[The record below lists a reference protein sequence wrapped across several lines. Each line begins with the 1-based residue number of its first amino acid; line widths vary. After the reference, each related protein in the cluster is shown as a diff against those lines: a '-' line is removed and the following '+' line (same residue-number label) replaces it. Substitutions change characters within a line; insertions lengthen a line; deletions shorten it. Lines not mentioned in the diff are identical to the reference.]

1 MKLTVFLLSLIFFS
15 SYTFAQSE
23 FYTVTGKVID
33 KNSTL
38 PLAGASVFAQNTTFG
53 VATDAEGNFKLKL
66 PNGGYELTVTFTGYE
81 TESIRITTSSV
92 DNKNM
97 IIEVKPKEKSMEE
110 VSIVATSEV
119 KDGWQK
125 YGSFFTEN
133 FIGKTQTSRQ
143 CVIKNPEVLRFFF
156 SRKRNRLKVIT
167 NEPLVVMNNALGYK
181 ITFAIDSFTY
191 EYANN
196 TSQFTGYP
204 LFEELQGT
212 TEQQAG
218 WKQNRMQAYLGSQ
231 LHFMR
236 SLYDK
241 TIDEEGFEVQFII
254 TKNGRETPI
263 PLKNIY
269 SALNYLKDDSTSTV
283 EFKPNQP
290 EIAIIFNNEKPEQA
304 YIDLDPKANKN
315 FQVSTLNITPG
326 ESIIIEENGYYYDQK
341 DIITND
347 YWGFKKVGDMLPY
360 DYDPEPDETPSAKG
374 E

>member
-1 MKLTVFLLSLIFFS
+1 MKLFLFVLSFLFFTS
-15 SYTFAQSE
+15 HVFAQAS

-53 VATDAEGNFKLKL
+53 VATDADGNFKLKL
-66 PNGGYELTVTFTGYE
+66 PNGGYELIVTFTGYE
-81 TESIRITTSSV
+81 TENIRITTASD

-97 IIEVKPKEKSMEE
+97 VIEVKPKERSMEE
-110 VSIVATSEV
+110 VSIVVSNEV

-133 FIGKTQTSRQ
+133 FIGRTRMSQQ
-143 CVIKNPEVLRFFF
+143 CIIKNPEVLKFFF
-156 SRKRNRLKVIT
+156 SKKRNRLRVVS

-191 EYANN
+191 EYNDKI
-196 TSQFTGYP
+196 TQFTGYP
-204 LFEELQGT
+204 LFEEMQGT
-212 TEQQAG
+212 ADQHAI
-218 WKQNRMQAYLGSQ
+218 WLQNRLQAYMGSQ

-236 SLYDK
+236 SLFDK
-241 TIDEEGFEVQFII
+241 TLDEEGFEVQFIV
-254 TKNGRETPI
+254 KNNNRETSI

-269 SALNYLKDDSTSTV
+269 SALNYTKDDSTNTV
-283 EFKPNQP
+283 EFKPNQYD
-290 EIAIIFNNEKPEQA
+290 IAIIYNNDKPEQA
-304 YIDLDPKANKN
+304 YIDLEPKANKT

-341 DIITND
+341 DITAND
-347 YWGFKKVGDMLPY
+347 YWGFKKTADMLPY
-360 DYDPEPDETPSAKG
+360 DYDPDL
-374 E
+374 